1 MAHHVVLIT
10 KSRKQIIQRLTES
23 EISWDIHYPLVV
35 QKMAGLALGHQMET
49 PNADQLTREQISL
62 PCFPTLE
69 PKEVDFVLS
78 VINSALGNQ

>member
-1 MAHHVVLIT
+1 
-10 KSRKQIIQRLTES
+10 
-23 EISWDIHYPLVV
+23 LVV

-69 PKEVDFVLS
+69 PKEVDLVVS
-78 VINSALGNQ
+78 VINRGLDNQ